1 MTASPRE
8 PLVKDTRRVHMACRG
23 SARSQSEIALTWLPT
38 PGPRLRNGYGC
49 RASVFARDQT
59 TPAPTTSKRNQD
71 YSEDHVTPC
80 HSSLAMCSCRRS
92 QCAMTHHDF
101 KGWLVTKSG
110 WACWSQSRSD
120 DVTMRNTVRSARY
133 RACWRGSAATSP
145 TRTRLTT
152 RLRAMV

>member
-71 YSEDHVTPC
+71 YSDGHVTPC
-80 HSSLAMCSCRRS
+80 HSSLAMQAVTLC
-92 QCAMTHHDF
+92 HDAPRHQR
-101 KGWLVTKSG
+101 LVSHEE

-120 DVTMRNTVRSARY
+120 DVTMRNSVRSARY